1 MGSPSLGKTL
11 GLPECNHNRPG
22 INKGKKMKEPNLNYK
37 KQLRSNNVQHPFLK
51 DLDKQIKENN
61 ELLKNYKKLDL
72 NTTSSITIILI
83 ILSGWV
89 FAFILFFIDLFVA

>member
-1 MGSPSLGKTL
+1 
-11 GLPECNHNRPG
+11 
-22 INKGKKMKEPNLNYK
+22 
-37 KQLRSNNVQHPFLK
+37 
-51 DLDKQIKENN
+51 ENN

-89 FAFILFFIDLFVA
+89 FALILFFIDLFVA